1 MCLNEIRQIQ
11 AATFR
16 ATEVAHHFTTI
27 AWYWQGSFIIGI
39 LDDVFI
45 HHIWRHIYDPK
56 QDHEKLLISFQD
68 YILVSKS

>member
-1 MCLNEIRQIQ
+1 
-11 AATFR
+11 
-16 ATEVAHHFTTI
+16 
-27 AWYWQGSFIIGI
+27 